1 MKKSLFTLALVA
13 SLVAC
18 GKNSESVQAP
28 AENGD
33 KAISFGYTGT
43 KAVNE
48 LDLDGL
54 KTSGFKVLG
63 LNDATALINNEL
75 ASYDTEKNVFKT
87 SAIHYFPS
95 TGTVDF
101 FAVAPATTDLTQGTK
116 NASFVQ
122 SAALAGT
129 EDIITSSALDQT
141 GGEDGKVA
149 LNFKHILSR
158 IKVLAKSGNANLAF
172 TIESVRIVYN
182 DRGTYTFASGDEHW
196 TFTDSTAFSVPS
208 VPMAIT
214 TAASTL
220 LDDRSII
227 PAAGNDFSVEITWK
241 AKDGDNVIA
250 QATTKRGFTVEPGKK
265 NTITCV
271 LMKDESLKDIQFSV
285 TVENWEEGLNGE
297 YGF

>member
-18 GKNSESVQAP
+18 SKNSESVQAP
-28 AENGD
+28 IENGG
-33 KAISFGYTGT
+33 KVISFGYTGT

-48 LDLDGL
+48 LDLDSL

-101 FAVAPATTDLTQGTK
+101 FAVAPATNLTPGTK
-116 NASFVQ
+116 NASFAQ

-129 EDIITSSALDQT
+129 EDIIASYALNQT

-158 IKVLAKSGNANLAF
+158 IKVLAKCEDDVNLAF
-172 TIESVRIVYN
+172 TIDSVRIVYN
-182 DRGTYTFASGDEHW
+182 DKGTYTFVSDVEHW
-196 TFTDSTAFSVPS
+196 TSTDSTEFSVPS

-214 TAASTL
+214 TEASTL

-250 QATTKRGFTVEPGKK
+250 QETTKKGFTVEPGKK

-271 LMKDESLKDIQFSV
+271 LMKDQSLKKIQFVV
-285 TVENWEEGLNGE
+285 TVENWEEGLDE
-297 YGF
+297 EFAF